1 MNSAENH
8 NAFLTNLLAGLRN
21 CRFAEGRI
29 LVAVSGGADSVAL
42 LQGLVHLKNR
52 ETRRSASAVSHLE
65 FVVGHID
72 HQIRAE
78 SMDDARWV
86 RSLADST
93 AVRCRIET
101 ADVPGRVTETGES
114 LEEAARRS
122 RYEALVRIAND
133 EGCDAIA
140 VAHTA
145 DDQAETVLH
154 HLIRGTSV
162 TGLRGML
169 WNRPVAD
176 TDNVRLI
183 RPLLNVRREDIEA
196 WLADIGQDFRTDT
209 TNSDETLTRNRI
221 RHQLL
226 PLLEQEFNPQV
237 RRVLGTLAVQAA
249 EVSNLVRG
257 LADKLANEA
266 LIQNSENSL
275 RIDCQTLAN
284 QPSLLIRETLLTVW
298 QRAGWPLK
306 RMGHR
311 EWQILSDLVTQASGA
326 VSLPERISAQ
336 RRGQLIVLS
345 RDSAD
350 LISILPR
357 D

>member
-1 MNSAENH
+1 
-8 NAFLTNLLAGLRN
+8 LT
-21 CRFAEGRI
+21 
-29 LVAVSGGADSVAL
+29 
-42 LQGLVHLKNR
+42 K
-52 ETRRSASAVSHLE
+52 
-65 FVVGHID
+65 
-72 HQIRAE
+72 
-78 SMDDARWV
+78 
-86 RSLADST
+86 
-93 AVRCRIET
+93 
-101 ADVPGRVTETGES
+101 
-114 LEEAARRS
+114 AATPS
-122 RYEALVRIAND
+122 QL
-133 EGCDAIA
+133 
-140 VAHTA
+140 
-145 DDQAETVLH
+145 VLH

-169 WNRPVAD
+169 WDRPTAD
-176 TDNVRLI
+176 TDDVRLI
-183 RPLLNVRREDIEA
+183 RPLLNVRREDIET
-196 WLADIGQDFRTDT
+196 WLADVGQDFRTDT

-237 RRVLGTLAVQAA
+237 RKVLGTLAVQAA
-249 EVSNLVRG
+249 EISNLVRG

-266 LIQNSENSL
+266 LIQNSTNSL

-326 VSLPERISAQ
+326 VSLPERISAK

-350 LISILPR
+350 LINGQPR